1 MINIFFNKIVKC
13 SESTILLTNLYMFH
27 LIILFFYNKSSL
39 SIYNHAIVEFNDD
52 FYDLFLEFVNYFPKK
67 ITNKE
72 VLTYKISKE
81 YFYILFNEFINDKD
95 NIISHIEN
103 NSLIN
108 IFYNLYSTNKE
119 LKHYMKEFNL
129 YFIDLNY
136 IDYINNITKNIKVN
150 NVCNL
155 YSGFGQFIYNFY
167 DKNTT
172 YLLVDENIYLV
183 LISYI
188 NFLLKYTDI
197 QNIKFKVQ
205 NIITEDITNTMTNT
219 MTKDISNTKYDLVLA
234 NLPDDIRNL
243 IYTNCN
249 SKIKSLKIRGTK
261 SEPLIIQ
268 YITQILNKT
277 GIAIIKTPNS
287 LLFCDSNQHILTRK
301 YIIENFGIE
310 VINLNNKKSI
320 LIIKKTNIK
329 KILFKFFDNDNNYEY
344 TIEDIMK
351 NKYSF
356 YYYNY
361 YKQIINN
368 DLNKINKINE
378 VIDIISFDKNNYNGI
393 IDNYNGIIDNYNGI
407 NDILYSY
414 KNNNFSIDNIKNI
427 KNADYIFITKNN
439 SLYLQKYLNNELL
452 ALFNNINKNIT
463 KGKMDQLNIDFIK
476 ELSFVIPSIDIQNK
490 LIEYNK
496 NNNDLNN
503 IIFIQID
510 SLELFKRNYIN
521 EIIINT
527 DKIMLSNICNISHET
542 NKKNTIYINRNT
554 INAGCINL
562 TSTDKESTTNNY
574 YLNIFNN
581 NFLHD
586 YLYFILL
593 YYENDFKNI
602 ANTNKTISLSKN
614 FIETFNIPILSKETQ
629 QEIINKL
636 NQLNSSIHCLLN
648 LKSTIKK
655 PFSLFYK

>member
-1 MINIFFNKIVKC
+1 MINIFFNKIVE
-13 SESTILLTNLYMFH
+13 SSGSTILLTNLYMFH
-27 LIILFFYNKSSL
+27 LIIIFFSNNSNSGIITHDLNCNLYN
-39 SIYNHAIVEFNDD
+39 
-52 FYDLFLEFVNYFPKK
+52 LFLEFINYFP
-67 ITNKE
+67 INIINKE

-81 YFYILFNEFINDKD
+81 SFYNLFNDFMNDKH
-95 NIISHIEN
+95 NIISHIKN
-103 NSLIN
+103 DNLIN
-108 IFYNLYSTNKE
+108 IFYSIYSTNKE
-119 LKHYMKEFNL
+119 LKHNIKEFNL
-129 YFIDLNY
+129 YFTDLKY
-136 IDYINNITKNIKVN
+136 INYINNITKNIKVN
-150 NVCNL
+150 SVCNL
-155 YSGFGQFIYNFY
+155 YSGFGHFIYDLY
-167 DKNTT
+167 DRNTS
-172 YLLVDENIYLV
+172 YLLVDENMYIV

-188 NFLLKYTDI
+188 NFLLKYTDV

-205 NIITEDITNTMTNT
+205 NIITEDI
-219 MTKDISNTKYDLVLA
+219 SNTTYDLVLA

-287 LLFCDSNQHILTRK
+287 LLFSDSNQHILTRK
-301 YIIENFGIE
+301 YIIEHFGVE

-329 KILFKFFDNDNNYEY
+329 KILFKFFDNDTNYEY

-378 VIDIISFDKNNYNGI
+378 VIDIITFNNH
-393 IDNYNGIIDNYNGI
+393 NYTGIIDNYNGI

-427 KNADYIFITKNN
+427 KNADYIFISKNN
-439 SLYLQKYLNNELL
+439 SLYLQEYLNNELL
-452 ALFNNINKNIT
+452 VLFNNINKNIT
-463 KGKMDQLNIDFIK
+463 KGKMDQLNIEFIK
-476 ELSFVIPSIDIQNK
+476 ELSFIIPSIDIQNK

-496 NNNDLNN
+496 NNNYLNN
-503 IIFIQID
+503 TISIQID
-510 SLELFKRNYIN
+510 SLELLKKKYIN
-521 EIIINT
+521 ETIINT
-527 DKIMLSNICNISHET
+527 DKIMLSNICNITHET

-602 ANTNKTISLSKN
+602 ANTNKTISLSRN

-636 NQLNSSIHCLLN
+636 NQMNSSIHSLLN
-648 LKSTIKK
+648 FKYTIEK
-655 PFSLFYK
+655 PFSLFYQ